1 VSIGVVG
8 PRSVQAGLDEL
19 RDWATDPTP
28 RVGTGLDAVDIPMN
42 GGMARSEVMM
52 VLAPSSV
59 GKTSFALNALVNNP
73 EQPAIFFSLEMGWR
87 MVASRLV
94 ALTSGVGTRE
104 QENRLKSGAPLPE
117 ATATALQL
125 RNLWCDDTPAQT
137 IKGMSESME
146 KFAKRFDQPPRV
158 VVIDYAELIGG
169 AGALT
174 GSEAVDKVSK
184 KVRDFTR
191 TWDCS
196 TILLHQVGKGDSDGS
211 EVLSL
216 TSGRFGGHAPMDYV
230 VGLSAPRLER
240 GIDKRKFD
248 DCKDH
253 LAIQLLKNRSGE
265 AHPAARMHR
274 QHPVSLRITP
284 MSFQLNGVS

>member
-1 VSIGVVG
+1 MSIGVVG

-28 RVGTGLDAVDIPMN
+28 RVGVGLAAVDGPTN

-73 EQPAIFFSLEMGWR
+73 DQPSLFFSLEMSWR

-94 ALTSGVGTRE
+94 ALHTGIGTRE
-104 QENRLKSGAPLPE
+104 QENRLRAGAPLPE
-117 ATATALQL
+117 ASSAALHF
-125 RNLWCDDTPAQT
+125 RSLWCDDTPAQT
-137 IKGMSESME
+137 FKGMSESME
-146 KFAKRFDQPPRV
+146 LYVKRHEVPPRI

-169 AGALT
+169 VGALS
-174 GSEAVDKVSK
+174 GSDAIDKVSK
-184 KVRDFTR
+184 KVRDWTR

-211 EVLSL
+211 EALSL

-230 VGLSAPRLER
+230 IGLSAPRLER
-240 GIDKRKFD
+240 NIDARKF
-248 DCKDH
+248 KEVKEH
-253 LAIQLLKNRSGE
+253 LAIQVLKNRSGE
-265 AHPAARMHR
+265 AAPSPRLHR
-274 QHPVSLRITP
+274 QDPVSLKISP
-284 MSFQLNGVS
+284 MSFQLNGVN